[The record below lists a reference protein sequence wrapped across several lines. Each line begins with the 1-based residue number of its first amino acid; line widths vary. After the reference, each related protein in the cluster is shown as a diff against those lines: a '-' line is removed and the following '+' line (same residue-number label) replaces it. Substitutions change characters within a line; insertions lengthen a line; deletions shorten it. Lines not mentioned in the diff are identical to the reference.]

1 MKKKTKKD
9 DNWIKKT
16 FPNGYKIEADIA
28 TLNDL
33 IWDVY
38 HKESGK
44 YKYVQTFEDCDSAV
58 EFVKSQKKNSKKSKK
73 VV

>member
-9 DNWIKKT
+9 DWIKKT

-38 HKESGK
+38 HKERGK
-44 YKYVQTFEDCDSAV
+44 YKYVQTFETCDKAV
-58 EFVKSQKKNSKKSKK
+58 EFVNSQKKNSKKSKK